1 MKSFPAR
8 KYSFQKE
15 EFGRTLGELLSLNES
30 LVAMKIQ
37 TAKLTFQ
44 AVRWSALATGTF
56 LLCLA
61 LNGPPDTLAEE
72 SVTTDSSTAAAPF
85 SRGEA
90 TGPWGKIEYYPVI
103 LEPPADHLWA
113 ALYDDRTL
121 WNFGSV
127 PEEGVYDILETS
139 GFSKESIRL
148 LKTEGQWKTGVAGT
162 EVDVNDAVIE
172 SMTPENRAALA
183 KWFRLNNEPFFSRLI
198 INLEG
203 GNLSA
208 FEEGNVS
215 PKTLDLIRKMTF
227 KRRNVL
233 SLMDRAYIIRQLG
246 DDQEEKE
253 RFLKAAFATRS
264 LIVRLVINESTDLE
278 SVIDYWSS
286 EGRNPGIEHIIKG
299 VKLTAGV
306 DKLDLVQVLPPL
318 PRRYLFGFTNL
329 RDMIPLSPPDCF
341 WASVQFFRPNAS
353 PRILDPLTLN
363 YHLDHDFE
371 KIESAEPQFGDIVCM
386 FNTDDNTF
394 LHSYVHIAA
403 DIVFTKNGSSFTKPY
418 VLAKK
423 SDMLSVYLDEAAY
436 RSETYRRKER
446 E

>member
-1 MKSFPAR
+1 MK
-8 KYSFQKE
+8 
-15 EFGRTLGELLSLNES
+15 
-30 LVAMKIQ
+30 
-37 TAKLTFQ
+37 
-44 AVRWSALATGTF
+44 TGVF
-56 LLCLA
+56 LFFLA
-61 LNGPPDTLAEE
+61 LSGRPDIFADE
-72 SVTTDSSTAAAPF
+72 SVVSVNPVRQGAFPK
-85 SRGEA
+85 GEA
-90 TGPWGKIEYYPVI
+90 TGPWGTIEYYPVI

-162 EVDVNDAVIE
+162 EVDVSDAVIE
-172 SMTPENRAALA
+172 SMTPENREALA
-183 KWFRLNNEPFFSRLI
+183 KWFRLNNELFFSRLI

-203 GNLSA
+203 GDLSA
-208 FEEGNVS
+208 FEEGSVS
-215 PKTLDLIRKMTF
+215 PKTLDLIRRMSF

-233 SLMDRAYIIRQLG
+233 SLMDRAYIMRQLG

-286 EGRNPGIEHIIKG
+286 EGRNPGIEHILKG
-299 VKLTAGV
+299 VKLTAGA
-306 DKLDLVQVLPPL
+306 DKLDLVQILPPL

-363 YHLDHDFE
+363 YHLEHDFE
-371 KIESAEPQFGDIVCM
+371 KIESADLQFGDIVCM

-394 LHSYVHIAA
+394 LHSYVHIAS
-403 DIVFTKNGSSFTKPY
+403 DIVFTKNGSSFTRPY

-423 SDMLSVYLDEAAY
+423 SDMLSVYLDESAY
-436 RSETYRRKER
+436 RSETYRRKKR
-446 E
+446 G